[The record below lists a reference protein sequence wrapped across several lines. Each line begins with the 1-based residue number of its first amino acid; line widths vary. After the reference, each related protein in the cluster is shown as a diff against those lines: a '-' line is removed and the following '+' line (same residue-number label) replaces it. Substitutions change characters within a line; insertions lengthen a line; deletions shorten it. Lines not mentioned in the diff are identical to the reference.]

1 MARKRSGSAP
11 QPTIHSGRDRG
22 PDHAGPRGTG
32 FAQDEPGRWG
42 QLRRMRG
49 TGRYVT
55 GGLAGQPSR
64 LRKHRGGR

>member
-22 PDHAGPRGTG
+22 PDHAG
-32 FAQDEPGRWG
+32 
-42 QLRRMRG
+42 LRG